1 MRKLREQKRA
11 SDETVKAKSGK
22 TWAEWF
28 KILDKA
34 GAKKWEHQ
42 EISLFLH
49 EKQKVPGWWCQ
60 MIAVGYEHERGIR
73 QKFQKCDGEFAASG
87 SRTMNVPL
95 AQVYQA
101 WADETLRRKWLPDGD
116 MEITTSTKDK
126 SIRAKWDAGKSR
138 VSILFYN
145 KGPQKSQVTVD
156 HMKLAN
162 SKASEQMKSYWFEAL
177 NRAQKLL
184 EG

>member
-1 MRKLREQKRA
+1 MKKPREQKRA

-34 GAKKWEHQ
+34 GAKKWEHA

-49 EKQKVPGWWCQ
+49 EKQKVSGWWSQ
-60 MIAVGYEHERGIR
+60 MISVGYEHERGIR

-95 AQVYQA
+95 AKVYLA
-101 WADETLRRKWLPDGD
+101 WVDETLRRKWLRDGD
-116 MEITTSTKDK
+116 MEITTATKDK
-126 SIRAKWDAGKSR
+126 SIRAKWNGGASR
-138 VSILFYN
+138 VSILFYG

-156 HMKLAN
+156 HMKLAD
-162 SKASEQMKSYWFEAL
+162 SKESAQMRTYWFEAL